1 MRAPPHHHPMV
12 YVRAAGAFFS
22 GKMTPLDFLNTY
34 IVNLVDFHEFEAL
47 LDFFQKVGNL
57 IK

>member
-1 MRAPPHHHPMV
+1 MV
-12 YVRAAGAFFS
+12 YVRAAGFFFS

-47 LDFFQKVGNL
+47 LDFFSKRGQSDQMTAS
-57 IK
+57 